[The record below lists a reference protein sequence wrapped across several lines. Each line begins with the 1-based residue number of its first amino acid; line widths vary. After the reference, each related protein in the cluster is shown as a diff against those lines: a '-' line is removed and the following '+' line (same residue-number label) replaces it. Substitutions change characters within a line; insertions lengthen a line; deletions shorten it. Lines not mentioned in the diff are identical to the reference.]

1 MIYSRHSLSAAWPDM
16 NLEEYASLVESIQM
30 HGQREP
36 ITLYDDQVLDG
47 WHRYLACIEAQMEP
61 MFEVFE
67 GDDPKDY
74 VSDKHNRRSLN
85 LTQRTTA
92 IALMNQWALRGA
104 PRSENKGAPGAPLT
118 TAGIAK
124 QAGGSV
130 RTAKQVKAALSKGT
144 KEVIKGMQDGT
155 LSAKRASEIAQLPA
169 EEQAK
174 AMMAPKPP
182 KLEPEGVDYAGP
194 TAEEIDAAYAVAQ
207 VDMKELEALMLADDK
222 LAAAVETIKR
232 QTLQI
237 AAVES
242 QRDGFMNRCNELMTW
257 IKRLKRKLE
266 KAEAANV

>member
-1 MIYSRHSLSAAWPDM
+1 MIYTRHPLSAAWPDM
-16 NLEEYASLVESIQM
+16 SPEEYASLIESIQM

-36 ITLYDDQVLDG
+36 ITLFDDQVLDG
-47 WHRYLACIEAQMEP
+47 WHRYLACVEAEMKP
-61 MFEVFE
+61 MFEVFD

-92 IALMNQWALRGA
+92 IALMNQWAPRGA

-130 RTAKQVKAALSKGT
+130 RTANQVKAALSKGT
-144 KEVIKGMQDGT
+144 KEVIKGMRDGT

-174 AMMAPKPP
+174 AMMAPKPT
-182 KLEPEGVDYAGP
+182 KVEPEDVGYAGP
-194 TAEEIDAAYAVAQ
+194 TAGEIDAAHAVAQ
-207 VDMKELEALMLADDK
+207 VDMEELEALMLVDDK

-237 AAVES
+237 AVVES
-242 QRDGFMNRCNELMTW
+242 QRDGYMNRCNELIT
-257 IKRLKRKLE
+257 RVETLKRQLK